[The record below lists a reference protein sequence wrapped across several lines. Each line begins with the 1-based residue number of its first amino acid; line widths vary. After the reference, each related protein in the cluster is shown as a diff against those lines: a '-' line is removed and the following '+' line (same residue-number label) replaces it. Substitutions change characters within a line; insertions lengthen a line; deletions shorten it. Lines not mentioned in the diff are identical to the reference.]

1 MRVVSSKIFH
11 FELVGF
17 VPLKIGIVQKVDSS
31 GSELELALKAAEKTG
46 EGIRVVSMPSFFRF
60 DKQSAEYRESVL
72 PSSCAKRVSVEA
84 GVTDLW
90 WKYLGCQGEAV
101 GINRFGF
108 SAPGAQVLDELG
120 MNVDNVVAA
129 VQKVLSK

>member
-1 MRVVSSKIFH
+1 
-11 FELVGF
+11 
-17 VPLKIGIVQKVDSS
+17 
-31 GSELELALKAAEKTG
+31 
-46 EGIRVVSMPSFFRF
+46 
-60 DKQSAEYRESVL
+60 
-72 PSSCAKRVSVEA
+72 
-84 GVTDLW
+84 
-90 WKYLGCQGEAV
+90 V